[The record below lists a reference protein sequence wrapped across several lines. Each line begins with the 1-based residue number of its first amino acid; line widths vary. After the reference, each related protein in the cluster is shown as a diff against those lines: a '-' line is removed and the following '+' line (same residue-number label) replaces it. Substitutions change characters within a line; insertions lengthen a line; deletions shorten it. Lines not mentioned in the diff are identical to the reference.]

1 MAKLTIN
8 NIGPLKSIAIDLNKI
23 NVFIGPQSVGKST
36 IAKLISFC
44 NWLEKDCV
52 LHQSVDH
59 ISKDFITD
67 NLITYHN
74 FKGYFTEK
82 SALRYEGQAIDI
94 ELTEDKISISKTGNF
109 TTVGLSKNAYIPSER
124 NMLSIP
130 GILSI
135 KMPNNYLLEFIDD
148 WQEIRS
154 KYTGDDELGILNLG
168 SSYFFNEKDGA
179 DMIHLSD
186 GQDIRFSQASSGLQS
201 VTPLCVCI
209 DYLTSWIY
217 LHEENRSAEDRKRY
231 RDVLKETYAKI
242 LLGQIGDDGMMEA
255 LKVIAK
261 FKSSEDLLSDLTSIA
276 NSIETGEKSFT
287 DIPQNYQYLIYTLA
301 QANSLNY
308 KLTHPAST
316 NLVIEEPE
324 QNLFPE
330 TQVNLVYYILSKL
343 DHDGGRD
350 SLVLTTHS
358 PYILYALNNCLL
370 AYIASKENEEA
381 VAEMSSVPKEAW
393 VNPSIVS
400 VWELRDGIISGEKT
414 IQDEKGLVRGNYF
427 DRVMRN
433 VMADFTNLLNV
444 IE

>member
-109 TTVGLSKNAYIPSER
+109 TTAGLSKNAYVPSER

-242 LLGQIGDDGMMEA
+242 LEDELGDGGFADVLKKIGE
-255 LKVIAK
+255 
-261 FKSSEDLLSDLTSIA
+261 
-276 NSIETGEKSFT
+276 
-287 DIPQNYQYLIYTLA
+287 
-301 QANSLNY
+301 LNY
-308 KLTHPAST
+308 KLDHPESS

-343 DHDGGRD
+343 DHEGGRD